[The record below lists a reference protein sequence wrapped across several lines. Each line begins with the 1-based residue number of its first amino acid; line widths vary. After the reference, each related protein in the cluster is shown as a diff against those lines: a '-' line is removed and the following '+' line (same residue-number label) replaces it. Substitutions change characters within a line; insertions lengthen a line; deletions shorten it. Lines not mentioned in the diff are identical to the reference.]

1 MNKEDTS
8 RVISLKAKLRS
19 QYQIL
24 NSDTSTVQVKKA
36 AAKNAIEIQ
45 EEIVK
50 LDNTFVA
57 QDITSKYPDLFD
69 KPAVPK
75 DTQKEETAMPK
86 IDEFDEKE
94 TLFVVKRIRHIFQLK
109 QLGVHVDFSEI
120 SPFIHGV
127 FRFYIVHVG
136 VPDCKSV
143 GRVD

>member
-8 RVISLKAKLRS
+8 RVIGLKAKLRS

-36 AAKNAIEIQ
+36 AAKNAMEIQ

-57 QDITSKYPDLFD
+57 QDITSKYSDLFD

-75 DTQKEETAMPK
+75 DTQKEEITMPK
-86 IDEFDEKE
+86 IDEFDAKE
-94 TLFVVKRIRHIFQLK
+94 TQFVVKKIRHIFQLK
-109 QLGVHVDFSEI
+109 QLVEYMAKTEFKNYDN
-120 SPFIHGV
+120 PA
-127 FRFYIVHVG
+127 
-136 VPDCKSV
+136 SV
-143 GRVD
+143 GQVLGFLVGKSQ